1 MIHYYLAKLHIF
13 KSGTMKIIGLTF
25 SFITL
30 FFIGFSQI
38 QSIPSTQIKTMDGL
52 PFDTKNISNDGQ
64 PIIINFWATWCGP
77 CKRELN
83 TIADLYE
90 DWQDETGVVLYAISI
105 DDARNMSRV
114 KPYVN
119 GVAWDYEI
127 LLDPNSDFRR
137 AMNVNNPP
145 HTFLVDGNGKIV
157 YQHNS
162 YSPGDEDELYDE
174 LLKLVE

>member
-1 MIHYYLAKLHIF
+1 M
-13 KSGTMKIIGLTF
+13 
-25 SFITL
+25 
-30 FFIGFSQI
+30 
-38 QSIPSTQIKTMDGL
+38 
-52 PFDTKNISNDGQ
+52 
-64 PIIINFWATWCGP
+64 
-77 CKRELN
+77 
-83 TIADLYE
+83 
-90 DWQDETGVVLYAISI
+90 LYAISI

-145 HTFLVDGNGKIV
+145 HTFLVDGNGKII